1 MRQFSE
7 LVEVAYDRKLSR
19 PGGSFILSVRF
30 ALVFFIDKT
39 EQIVVKRVIKKIS
52 GLIFL
57 AVRNILSPYI
67 WNLIYML
74 K

>member
-1 MRQFSE
+1 MIGSFRG
-7 LVEVAYDRKLSR
+7 

-30 ALVFFIDKT
+30 ALFFFIDKT
-39 EQIVVKRVIKKIS
+39 EQIVIKRVIKKIS